1 MTWWAW
7 VLVFL
12 AVALIGAVVLF
23 VLLRSLWRKASAL
36 FGEIGT
42 VSETIGEI
50 TARLDE
56 VQPPSAPSDLAVFS
70 QPSELR
76 RAARRRSR

>member
-1 MTWWAW
+1 

-12 AVALIGAVVLF
+12 IVALIGAAVLF
-23 VLLRSLWRKASAL
+23 VIGRSLWRKASAL
-36 FGEIGT
+36 FTEIGT

-56 VQPPSAPSDLAVFS
+56 VQPSTTAPDLAVFS
-70 QPSELR
+70 EPSELR
-76 RAARRRSR
+76 RSVRRRSR

>member
-12 AVALIGAVVLF
+12 MVALIGAAVLF
-23 VLLRSLWRKASAL
+23 GLVRSLWRKASAL
-36 FGEIGT
+36 FTEIGT
-42 VSETIGEI
+42 VSEAIGKI

-56 VQPPSAPSDLAVFS
+56 VQAPTTAPDLAVFS
-70 QPSELR
+70 EPSELR
-76 RAARRRSR
+76 RTARRRPR

>member
-12 AVALIGAVVLF
+12 MVALVAAAVLF
-23 VLLRSLWRKASAL
+23 GLLRSLWRKASAL
-36 FGEIGT
+36 FTEIGT
-42 VSETIGEI
+42 VSDRISEI
-50 TARLDE
+50 SARLDG
-56 VQPPSAPSDLAVFS
+56 VPAPTDPPDLAVFS
-70 QPSELR
+70 EPSELR

>member
-7 VLVFL
+7 ALVFL
-12 AVALIGAVVLF
+12 MVAVVGAA
-23 VLLRSLWRKASAL
+23 VLLVLARSLWRKASAL
-36 FGEIGT
+36 FAEIGT
-42 VSETIGEI
+42 VSDRIGEI

-56 VQPPSAPSDLAVFS
+56 VQAPTTAPDLAVFS
-70 QPSELR
+70 EPSELR